1 MPSHIYHIQVLL
13 EPQRAVV
20 GHAYLPA
27 CYRHGP
33 SFPQQCMV
41 LLGFLLQDMSLCSL
55 QSQCRA
61 HRSQHTLQV
70 YLFAFQKTQHINWFS
85 KTLIKLKHFWTQRIQ
100 VLMEVLRIIF
110 CQENTLWF
118 DLTKEFWLCFN
129 SEFLDSWNL
138 WMWPQEQFR
147 KIEEIW

>member
-41 LLGFLLQDMSLCSL
+41 LLGFPLQDMSLCSL

-61 HRSQHTLQV
+61 HRSQHTLQSLSV
-70 YLFAFQKTQHINWFS
+70 CISKDTTHKLVFQNPHKLETFLNS
-85 KTLIKLKHFWTQRIQ
+85 K
-100 VLMEVLRIIF
+100 
-110 CQENTLWF
+110 NTGPHGSLAHH
-118 DLTKEFWLCFN
+118 LLSGEH
-129 SEFLDSWNL
+129 SV
-138 WMWPQEQFR
+138 
-147 KIEEIW
+147 I